1 MKVMMDG
8 ANKMEDEL
16 QKLYSEVNRIIEEG
30 DLETARRIVE
40 ENYDALVDSLGDVVP
55 PGVEQA
61 AMLDILAQ
69 LRLSL
74 GDTNEAEKLLEQ
86 IERILETSGTE
97 INVAMLE
104 NILSHVGNMYKALGQ
119 SGKAVPAF
127 ESSLQIQE
135 NTLGEDSPLIVR
147 LLMGLAATYL
157 ENDEEEK
164 AIETFQRVVAT
175 IERTSGPNDEQLALP
190 LAEMGHILLE
200 VERFDEAEAALLR
213 AGVRTRTLANWMCN
227 MLSGSSEDGER

>member
-86 IERILETSGTE
+86 VCEACLVRFISLSLFDYLFLYILYLFTSRFTYGTYPS
-97 INVAMLE
+97 I
-104 NILSHVGNMYKALGQ
+104 S
-119 SGKAVPAF
+119 
-127 ESSLQIQE
+127 
-135 NTLGEDSPLIVR
+135 
-147 LLMGLAATYL
+147 
-157 ENDEEEK
+157 
-164 AIETFQRVVAT
+164 
-175 IERTSGPNDEQLALP
+175 
-190 LAEMGHILLE
+190 
-200 VERFDEAEAALLR
+200 
-213 AGVRTRTLANWMCN
+213 
-227 MLSGSSEDGER
+227 